1 MFMKE
6 VDFGK
11 MERIRE
17 EEKTEGR
24 DYRKMVFHEKVEEED
39 SEEVS
44 DTDSV
49 YQWRMDTFK
58 NMFHPS
64 DEETKKRA

>member
-1 MFMKE
+1 MKE

-11 MERIRE
+11 MERIKE
-17 EEKTEGR
+17 EEKAEGR
-24 DYRKMVFHEKVEEED
+24 DYRKMIFHKKIEEED
-39 SEEVS
+39 SEEIS

-49 YQWRMDTFK
+49 YNLKLDTFK